1 MSLYDDLLDESIRI
15 FEEKYPKV
23 FADEYLLVS
32 PKDQKLLYIS
42 NKMVKISYSV
52 STSKFGLGCLNDSFK
67 TPTGL
72 HSIREKIGDKMP
84 IYTIFKGRKT
94 ISNDLTLQDFYKDK
108 KAHNKHFKDHEDVI
122 TSRIL
127 RLKGEERDV
136 NLGGNVD
143 SFLRYIYIH
152 GTAHE
157 DQIGS
162 KASHGCVR
170 MKNHDIIDLFDKC
183 PENMFVLILNN

>member
-1 MSLYDDLLDESIRI
+1 MA
-15 FEEKYPKV
+15 KV
-23 FADEYLLVS
+23 EFLKNSYIHNLNSEYM
-32 PKDQKLLYIS
+32 
-42 NKMVKISYSV
+42 NN
-52 STSKFGLGCLNDSFK
+52 LNDSFK

-143 SFLRYIYIH
+143 SFLRYI
-152 GTAHE
+152 
-157 DQIGS
+157 
-162 KASHGCVR
+162 
-170 MKNHDIIDLFDKC
+170 
-183 PENMFVLILNN
+183 